1 MKKSHQDT
9 PTKTVQPPDG
19 SKIPTVKPSPV
30 NGNAFPVSSL
40 WKKGVSAN
48 PGGMPRGKKVST
60 RMAEMMTWTRAELEA
75 LRNDDEAEVRDHL
88 AARALLRAMK
98 QDDANADMNTVL
110 DRTEG
115 KVVQELNVRAGVAPT
130 LTDEQLAGIAAGTL
144 DPASLVDLGPRVE
157 P

>member
-1 MKKSHQDT
+1 
-9 PTKTVQPPDG
+9 
-19 SKIPTVKPSPV
+19 
-30 NGNAFPVSSL
+30 
-40 WKKGVSAN
+40 
-48 PGGMPRGKKVST
+48 
-60 RMAEMMTWTRAELEA
+60 MAEMMTWTRAELEA